1 MARISTFPVDTD
13 IGINDILFGSEYNGI
28 GANNRPVYITKNYR
42 VGDLS
47 AFFGLNSDGIALN
60 TTKLSSL
67 ATFNTD
73 GSVASLQSATVSL
86 INTATTA
93 AGFATSSSVTA
104 VNSRVDIILGSG
116 GSTVS
121 EAFANQVFT
130 TTTNG
135 DFASASDVT
144 ELKSQF
150 TFSGSDI
157 TGVADALNT
166 SINTAVSNG
175 TSAISVSVDELKTQ
189 FTFSGNNIT
198 GVADALNTSI
208 NTASSNAVSATASSL
223 DKLEALFTF
232 DGSGNVN
239 GLSGSTTI
247 SSAIATAETS
257 AVSTANAARAAAET
271 ALVATI
277 SKVFSQTSAP
287 AVTEPVNSIWYDTDD
302 NNKPYVLVAGTP
314 RVWTP
319 VNDPTLAT
327 SASVTTVSN
336 AVATV
341 NGHLGASHS
350 LMVNAGGSIAGMK
363 LSSTTNNSGVSTSD
377 VVFLADQFAIKT
389 SSGTKQPFTVSGDV
403 VTIDGTLKIGSTS
416 ASDIE
421 TKANSATQASDHAC
435 LLYTSPSPRD

>member
-1 MARISTFPVDTD
+1 M
-13 IGINDILFGSEYNGI
+13 
-28 GANNRPVYITKNYR
+28 
-42 VGDLS
+42 
-47 AFFGLNSDGIALN
+47 
-60 TTKLSSL
+60 
-67 ATFNTD
+67 
-73 GSVASLQSATVSL
+73 
-86 INTATTA
+86 
-93 AGFATSSSVTA
+93 
-104 VNSRVDIILGSG
+104 
-116 GSTVS
+116 
-121 EAFANQVFT
+121 FT

-166 SINTAVSNG
+166 SINTAVSSG

-363 LSSTTNNSGVSTSD
+363 LSSTTNNSGV
-377 VVFLADQFAIKT
+377 
-389 SSGTKQPFTVSGDV
+389 
-403 VTIDGTLKIGSTS
+403 
-416 ASDIE
+416 
-421 TKANSATQASDHAC
+421 
-435 LLYTSPSPRD
+435 